1 MQTGLKVMSE
11 KVTATSSYVTAGA
24 TTAGGLLS
32 LSEWAIVIGIFA
44 TLATFG
50 LNYWVQT
57 RNLKMAEREH
67 QARMAQLEKNKT

>member
-1 MQTGLKVMSE
+1 MSD

-32 LSEWAIVIGIFA
+32 LSEWAIVIGILA
-44 TLATFG
+44 TVATFG

-67 QARMAQLEKNKT
+67 QARMAQLEKGKP

>member
-1 MQTGLKVMSE
+1 MQTGLKVMSD

-32 LSEWAIVIGIFA
+32 LSEWAIVIGILA
-44 TLATFG
+44 TVATFG

-57 RNLKMAEREH
+57 RNLRMAEREH
-67 QARMAQLEKNKT
+67 QARMAQLEKSKT

>member
-1 MQTGLKVMSE
+1 MQTGLKVMSD

-32 LSEWAIVIGIFA
+32 LSEWAILIGILA
-44 TLATFG
+44 TVATFG

-57 RNLKMAEREH
+57 RNLRMAEREH
-67 QARMAQLEKNKT
+67 QARMAQLEKSKT

>member
-1 MQTGLKVMSE
+1 MQTGLKVMSD

-32 LSEWAIVIGIFA
+32 LSEWAIVIGILA
-44 TLATFG
+44 TVATFG

-57 RNLKMAEREH
+57 RNLRMAEREH
-67 QARMAQLEKNKT
+67 QARMAQLEKGKP